1 MSVVWAP
8 VQYGWGAVYWLQ
20 VEGVPVVWI
29 ERETA
34 LALPAGYTQDG
45 SLVID
50 RSSEVGQLVD
60 RESGL
65 GAGFP
70 LTWQLLDTVVA
81 RIWFK
86 RASLLA
92 SLLQDV
98 AWNDATVHVDDV
110 TGWAAG
116 GGVFWLGL
124 ERITYAAT
132 VGGGDPRFTGCTR
145 GTAGSL
151 ASEHREGEVGGVC
164 TDLPRWWR
172 GRQVRLFA
180 SPCTPSGTI
189 TGASLL
195 AEADE
200 IWRGVLDVGPD
211 RLGGLWELQAQSLDR
226 RLDLRLAAP
235 VTGKVLDTVT
245 RFPVE
250 PSLSFQV
257 HIVGWS
263 NVASPPVKLWE
274 FAISVE
280 PFADEASGDL
290 LTGAEQ
296 ADAVKA
302 AWVAALPLAIDLVS
316 GLPGAGAY
324 LGPLVALGLKPS
336 WLWCLALVAGA
347 VPVPGLIAHTIGF
360 NQEPVPPEKTHII
373 NYYTAI
379 VGGMSQWL
387 SWESYGDQINGAFTP
402 GTPGPVATKFA
413 GVAVELDAPVAVLPQ
428 WGVLKIDG
436 KVVNFAKSAVQ
447 GSTAFFSKLYT
458 VPGKPF
464 VAVLKTG
471 AEVELVYTD
480 GGQAADV
487 LRDLLC
493 SSGTGQLGTFDVLP
507 LGQGY
512 GLDGVAASAT
522 SAVEVDSFAKLAQG
536 ALVALLVEARFG
548 GATFAEVFGGLLS
561 LGQRGVVTRGDD
573 LSGARRQRLQLVS
586 TEPGGS
592 AWVQSVGD
600 EHLLT
605 TDAEPVEAVRKRDVA
620 NTLRLSTPAG
630 SVMVQDLAA
639 AAHQGEVARE
649 VAVPFFGKVTAE
661 QASEWAL
668 SLFIPAQT
676 EQAIEVRLV
685 PWLDLDVG
693 DLVKLV
699 LTHHAIWQWSTGT
712 PGYDGFGRVL
722 GIKRELKS
730 GAVTATI
737 LIDGGPVKRGLCPAM
752 QVTTWAGPA
761 GAPTTITVPRRFYA
775 HAVQALSL
783 LSPMRLLHFEAGRGT
798 EGAGG
803 AYTVNAAVDTG
814 SACVLTVAAVL
825 GGAVLSTSSWL
836 TLPETATASDYQ
848 AAFCHEGDGSVWG

>member
-92 SLLQDV
+92 SLSQSV
-98 AWNDATVHVDDV
+98 AWNDATIHVDDV

-124 ERITYAAT
+124 ERVTYAAT

-151 ASEHREGEVGGVC
+151 ASEHRAGEVGGVC

-250 PSLSFQV
+250 PGLSFQV

-263 NVASPPVKLWE
+263 NVAPPPVKLWD
-274 FAISVE
+274 FVISVE
-280 PFADEASGDL
+280 PFAAYASGDL
-290 LTGAEQ
+290 LTAAEQ
-296 ADAVKA
+296 ADAIKVE
-302 AWVAALPLAIDLVS
+302 WVAALPLAIDLVT

-324 LGPLVALGLKPS
+324 LGALVVGGKGPP
-336 WLWCLALVAGA
+336 WLWSLALVAGA

-360 NQEPVPPEKTHII
+360 NQESVPPEKTHII
-373 NYYTAI
+373 EYYIAI
-379 VGGMSQWL
+379 GGGMGQWL
-387 SWESYGDQINGAFTP
+387 SWASNGDQINGAFTP
-402 GTPGPVATKFA
+402 GTPGPAAFA

-447 GSTAFFSKLYT
+447 GKTAFFSKLYT

-464 VAVLKTG
+464 VAVLKAG

-512 GLDGVAASAT
+512 GLDGAAATST
-522 SAVEVDSFAKLAQG
+522 SAVEVASFAKLAQG
-536 ALVALLVEARFG
+536 PLVALPVEARFG
-548 GATFAEVFGGLLS
+548 GATLAEVFGGLLS
-561 LGQRGVVTRGDD
+561 LGQRGIVTRGDD
-573 LSGARRQRLQLVS
+573 LSGSRRQRLQLVS

-592 AWVQSVGD
+592 AWVASVAD

-649 VAVPFFGKVTAE
+649 VAVPFFGKVTDE
-661 QASEWAL
+661 QASQWAL

-737 LIDGGPVKRGLCPAM
+737 LIDGGPVKRGLCPSL
-752 QVTTWAGPA
+752 QVDSWTGPA
-761 GAPTTITVPRRFYA
+761 GAPVTITVPRRFYP
-775 HAVQALSL
+775 HLVQALSL
-783 LSPMRLLHFEAGRGT
+783 LSPMRLLHLESGLGA

-803 AYTVNAAVDTG
+803 GYTCSAVVDTG
-814 SACVLTVAAVL
+814 TAAQLTVAAVL
-825 GGAVLSTSSWL
+825 GGAVLSAASWL
-836 TLPETATASDYQ
+836 TLPELATASDYQ